1 MRRFLPAL
9 AFLALP
15 AIAHAEPVSEAR
27 SAVGAC
33 LAAII
38 DGAPVPDQIK
48 GDDAEIRRESQPAT
62 CTVTVTGGEPA
73 AVRAGVLE
81 ALERRPER
89 FSPAKTR
96 WDPGAFASR
105 ETFCSLP
112 ARRSFNVLVSTAKPG
127 EPLTLT
133 ATVLETKERDA
144 RCDRDEGVQKPVL
157 PD

>member
-1 MRRFLPAL
+1 MRRLLPAL
-9 AFLALP
+9 VLLALP
-15 AIAHAEPVSEAR
+15 GLARGEPVSEAR

-48 GDDAEIRRESQPAT
+48 GDNAEIRREAQPAT

-73 AVRAGVLE
+73 AVRAGVMD
-81 ALERRPER
+81 ALAKRPER

-96 WDPGAFASR
+96 WDAGAFASR

-133 ATVLETKERDA
+133 ATVLEAKERDA

-157 PD
+157 QD